1 MKREYIFLG
10 CIFIGIVMFFMFN
23 KTDVYGEYSTDGKPR
38 YNIKIM
44 DNDKAKL
51 IIDNQIVTVNYEEK
65 NDRLE
70 LVQDDVYRVY
80 REGVTEVYFEPQKDD
95 KLLYNVV
102 QNGEKITIGEYK

>member
-65 NDRLE
+65 MIDLS
-70 LVQDDVYRVY
+70 LCKMMSIVSI
-80 REGVTEVYFEPQKDD
+80 
-95 KLLYNVV
+95 
-102 QNGEKITIGEYK
+102 EKVSRKSILSRKKMISCYTT